1 MGKTSSKNERKTEG
15 LARDILHKAGYNLVH
30 EVGADGTL
38 VEEQQSSHG
47 TIARLL
53 KCASKTGGNG
63 NGRPEFI
70 IRNSKT
76 PDLVILVECKAQCSD
91 HASDR
96 VDAWLAGAEPEVDDA
111 YYSRAVRYASDGVL
125 HYAKAVSKGF
135 NVIAVSVSGETK
147 KDLTINTYIWTK
159 GSKTPVRMMS
169 KNSNGT
175 APLDQL
181 LSWADMAQ
189 HASFDPTL
197 NQARVAELMA
207 FARELHDD
215 LRVFKL
221 TEAEKPLL
229 VSGTL
234 LALQNRVFK
243 TALFGMISEELAM
256 SAEEVQT
263 EWKNA
268 IQKELNKAKIN
279 DDKKNDM
286 MLPYASLAAH
296 PSLRHVDDSKHPKG
310 VLFDLIERI
319 DRQVAPFVSA
329 ENGLDILGQFY
340 GEFLKYT
347 GGDKKALG
355 IVLTPRHITDLFADI
370 ANVNH
375 KKSVVVD
382 LCAGTG
388 GFLISAM
395 ARMLKD
401 AKTAA
406 EEARIKEHAL
416 VGVEQQANMFALAA
430 SNMILRGDGKANLF
444 NGDCFAEEYVEKVRR
459 KKPNIGMLNPPYAQ
473 EDKSE
478 LEFIEHMLDLLEPNG
493 TGVAIVPM
501 SCALKIGGEKK
512 SLLAKH
518 TLEAVMSMPD
528 TLFAP
533 VSTVACIMVFTAHIP
548 HADSAKDTWFGFWK
562 DDGFVKT
569 KHQGRVDRDGTWPLI
584 RKRWLDAFKNR
595 RAVPGECVL
604 KQVGQNDEW
613 CAEAYMDTDYSILTK
628 DNYEREIHKYLLF
641 QLSNEAVE
649 KALQG
654 RPCEQEE
661 VLDEQ

>member
-1 MGKTSSKNERKTEG
+1 MGRAKTKNERKTEG
-15 LARDILHKAGYNLVH
+15 LARDILLKAGYNLVH
-30 EVGADGTL
+30 EVGSDGTL
-38 VEEQQSSHG
+38 VEEQQSSHA
-47 TIARLL
+47 TIAKLL
-53 KCASKTGGNG
+53 KGASKTGGTG

-76 PDLVILVECKAQCSD
+76 PDLVILVECKAQCHD
-91 HASDR
+91 HASDQ
-96 VDAWLAGAEPEVDDA
+96 VEALLSGSAPEVDEA
-111 YYSRAVRYASDGVL
+111 YFGRAVRYATDGVL

-135 NVIAVSVSGETK
+135 NVIAVAISGETK
-147 KDLTINTYIWTK
+147 KDLRVNTYIWTRGAK
-159 GSKTPVRMMS
+159 SPARLMN
-169 KNSNGT
+169 KNSNGN

-181 LSWADMAQ
+181 LPWADMAQ
-189 HASFDPTL
+189 HAAFDPAL

-234 LALQNRVFK
+234 LALQNVVFK
-243 TALFGMISEELAM
+243 TVLLGVISGKHPM
-256 SAEEVQT
+256 SAEEIQA
-263 EWKNA
+263 EWKDA

-296 PSLRHVDDSKHPKG
+296 PSLRHVDDDKHPRG

-319 DRQVAPFVSA
+319 ENHVAPFVSA

-401 AKTAA
+401 AKSAA

-416 VGVEQQANMFALAA
+416 VGVEQQQNMFALAA

-444 NGDCFAEEYVEKVRR
+444 NGDCFKADIVEKVRK
-459 KKPNIGMLNPPYAQ
+459 KKPNIGLLNPPYSQ

-512 SLLAKH
+512 SLLSKH

-528 TLFAP
+528 QLFSP
-533 VSTVACIMVFTAHIP
+533 VGTVACIMVFTAHIP
-548 HADSAKDTWFGFWK
+548 HADSAKDTWFGYWK

-569 KHQGRVDRDGTWPLI
+569 KHQGRIDRNGTWPLI
-584 RKRWLDAFKNR
+584 RKRWLDAFRNR
-595 RAVPGECVL
+595 RSVPGESVL
-604 KQVGQNDEW
+604 KSVGENDEW
-613 CAEAYMDTDYSILTK
+613 CAEAYMETDYSALK
-628 DNYEREIHKYLLF
+628 DCDFQEIVRKY
-641 QLSNEAVE
+641 AVFKIMSE
-649 KALQG
+649 HARTQVVS
-654 RPCEQEE
+654 QNA
-661 VLDEQ
+661 

>member
-1 MGKTSSKNERKTEG
+1 MVKAKSKNERKTEG
-15 LARDILHKAGYNLVH
+15 LARDILLKAGYNLVH
-30 EVGADGTL
+30 EIDSDGTL
-38 VEEQQSSHG
+38 VEEQQSSHA

-53 KCASKTGGNG
+53 KGASKTGGNG
-63 NGRPEFI
+63 HGRPEFI
-70 IRNSKT
+70 IRNAKT
-76 PDLVILVECKAQCSD
+76 PDLVILVECKAQCADHVSD
-91 HASDR
+91 Q
-96 VDAWLAGAEPEVDDA
+96 VDSWLSGSEPDVDEA
-111 YYSRAVRYASDGVL
+111 YYGRAVRYATDGVL
-125 HYAKAVSKGF
+125 HYARAVSKSF
-135 NVIAVSVSGETK
+135 NVIAVAVSGETK
-147 KDLTINTYIWTK
+147 KELKVNTYIWTK
-159 GSKTPVRMMS
+159 GSKTPARMMS
-169 KNSNGT
+169 KNSNGIV
-175 APLDQL
+175 PLDQL
-181 LSWADMAQ
+181 LPWGDMVQ

-197 NQARVAELMA
+197 NQARVAELMT

-234 LALQNRVFK
+234 LALQNVVFK
-243 TALFGMISEELAM
+243 TVLFGAIAKEDPMP
-256 SAEEVQT
+256 AEEIQA

-296 PSLRHVDDSKHPKG
+296 PSLRHVDDSKHPRG

-319 DRQVAPFVSA
+319 DRNVAPFVSA

-406 EEARIKEHAL
+406 EEARVKEHAL

-444 NGDCFAEEYVEKVRR
+444 NGDCFSPEYVEKVRQKR
-459 KKPNIGMLNPPYAQ
+459 PNIGLLNPPYSQ

-512 SLLAKH
+512 SLLSKH

-528 TLFAP
+528 QLFSP
-533 VSTVACIMVFTAHIP
+533 VQVVACIMVFTAHVP
-548 HADSAKDTWFGFWK
+548 HSDSAKDTWFGYWK

-569 KHQGRVDRDGTWPLI
+569 KHQGRIDRDGTWPLI
-584 RKRWLDAFKNR
+584 RKRWLDAFRNR
-595 RAVPGECVL
+595 RSVPGESVL
-604 KQVGQNDEW
+604 KSVGENDEW
-613 CAEAYMDTDYSILTK
+613 CAEAYMDTDYSVLTK
-628 DNYEREIHKYLLF
+628 DKYERELHKYLLF

-649 KALQG
+649 KAMLG
-654 RPCEQEE
+654 CAYEQQE
-661 VLDEQ
+661 VLSEQ